1 MSELELYNKRHL
13 IQQLFYEHN
22 VESIIDSPK
31 HQHYR
36 NKINL
41 SFGLYNGMI
50 EVGTLQ
56 KDFTVLPANQNNK
69 CSMIAIKICEF
80 IRDWVRSES
89 KLKIVNNQDY
99 SGFWRHI
106 TIHNNRLNHIM
117 IILHLQNL
125 EFEYKDTWELE
136 LCDLKFK
143 LAKFIEQNNYFLY
156 SIYIQHSNSKKETR
170 NTDPYYLV
178 YGDIGFVEV
187 LDNYKFGI
195 SPGSFFQVNSETAEI
210 IYQKVYEL
218 SELSENK
225 IVLDLCCGTGTIG
238 TYLAKGCKKVY
249 GIDCSESN
257 IRDANKNR
265 YINQATNQTFYCG
278 KVEFVVPKIK
288 MMINDE
294 DVIAIINPPRKG
306 LEKKMALF
314 LKSYSMIK
322 QIIYISCNPNT
333 LKRDMDIMNFS
344 NDQIKNIIPVNQFPE
359 SNHCEVIVNIK
370 K

>member
-1 MSELELYNKRHL
+1 MSELELFNKRHL
-13 IQQLFYEHN
+13 IQQLFYKSN

-31 HQHYR
+31 HKHYR

-50 EVGTLQ
+50 EVGPLQ

-69 CSMIAIKICEF
+69 CSIIAIKICEF
-80 IRDWVRSES
+80 MRDWVKNES
-89 KLKIVNNQDY
+89 KLKIVDNKDY

-106 TIHNNRLNHIM
+106 TIHNNRLHHVM
-117 IILHLQNL
+117 IIFHLQNL
-125 EFEYKDTWELE
+125 ESTHKYTWELE
-136 LCDLKFK
+136 FCDLKFK
-143 LAKFIEQNNYFLY
+143 LSKFIEQNNYFLY

-178 YGDIGFVEV
+178 YGDKGFVEV

-210 IYQKVYEL
+210 IYQKIYEL
-218 SELSENK
+218 ADLDNNK
-225 IVLDLCCGTGTIG
+225 VVLDLCCGTGTIG
-238 TYLAKGCKKVY
+238 TYLAKDCKHVY
-249 GIDCSESN
+249 GIDYSKSN
-257 IRDANKNR
+257 IDDAYQNR
-265 YINQATNQTFYCG
+265 YINQNTNQTFYWG
-278 KVEFVVPKIK
+278 KVEQVVPKIK
-288 MMINDE
+288 MMINND
-294 DVIAIINPPRKG
+294 DVIAVINPPRKG

-314 LKSYSMIK
+314 LKSYSMIN
-322 QIIYISCNPNT
+322 QIIYISCNPIT

-359 SNHCEVIVNIK
+359 SNHCEVIINIK